1 MAQPCERILVI
12 KLSALGDVVLAFA
25 AMRQIR
31 KAHPQAHITVL
42 TTPPYAPLIR
52 LSPYADE
59 VDPGG
64 RPSGLRA
71 WLALA
76 LRLRRGRFT
85 RIYDLQT
92 SSRSSLLHWAL
103 LPFAPPWS
111 GIAQLASLRHQNP
124 RRDAMHTL
132 ERQADQLREAGIWPD
147 APVGHG
153 QAPGPDVSWIARTA
167 PAQPGELENLVLDV
181 LLVPGGSAH
190 RPRKRWPAHAYG
202 ELAARLGGIGL
213 RVAVIGADQE
223 RPLGAEITKVAPD
236 AIDLT
241 GKTDLVAIARLAAR
255 ARLVVGNDTGPLH
268 LAAAAGPPTLV
279 FFSDDSDPELSAPRG
294 RVEVLH
300 APDLA
305 DVSVDRAYEAAMRL
319 MAPRALA

>member
-12 KLSALGDVVLAFA
+12 KLSALGDVVLALA

-31 KAHPQAHITVL
+31 KAHPNAHITVL
-42 TTPPYAPLIR
+42 TTPAYAPLIR
-52 LSPYADE
+52 LSPYADD

-64 RPSGLRA
+64 RPSGFRA
-71 WLALA
+71 WVALVI
-76 LRLRRGRFT
+76 RLRRGRFT
-85 RIYDLQT
+85 RVYDLQT

-111 GIAQLASLRHQNP
+111 GIAPLGSLRHRNP
-124 RRDAMHTL
+124 ERDDMHTL

-147 APVGHG
+147 APIGRG
-153 QAPGPDVSWIARTA
+153 QAPGPDVSWIVEAGPDLQGMSDGPA
-167 PAQPGELENLVLDV
+167 PDV

-190 RPRKRWPAHAYG
+190 RPRKRWPARAYG
-202 ELAARLGGIGL
+202 ELAARLGGLGL

-223 RPLGAEITKVAPD
+223 RPLAAEILSVAPD
-236 AIDLT
+236 AMDLT

-279 FFSDDSDPELSAPRG
+279 FFSDDSDPDLSAPRG
-294 RVEVLH
+294 CVEVLH

-305 DVSVDRAYEAAMRL
+305 DMPVDRAYEAAVRM
-319 MAPRALA
+319 MAARALA